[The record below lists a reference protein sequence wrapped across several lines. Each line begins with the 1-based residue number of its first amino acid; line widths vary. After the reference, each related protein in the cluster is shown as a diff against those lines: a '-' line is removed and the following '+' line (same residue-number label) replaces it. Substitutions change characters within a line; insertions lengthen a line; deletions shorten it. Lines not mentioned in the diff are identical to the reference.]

1 MDGINCHAFC
11 SPGLLETVDLLSVE
25 VQKGF
30 SHAGRMKTGTC
41 TFSGFLADSCKNG
54 KHFFVVNLKPEN
66 FLPTAESFPVKL
78 VTASLL
84 SIYGKYFMCMKKPG
98 IVVVV
103 Y

>member
-1 MDGINCHAFC
+1 MDGVNCHAFC
-11 SPGLLETVDLLSVE
+11 WFQSPGLLETVDLLSVE

-41 TFSGFLADSCKNG
+41 TFSGFSADSCING

-66 FLPTAESFPVKL
+66 FLPTAKSFPVKL

-84 SIYGKYFMCMKKPG
+84 SIYGKYFVC
-98 IVVVV
+98 ISR
-103 Y
+103 

>member
-1 MDGINCHAFC
+1 M
-11 SPGLLETVDLLSVE
+11 E

-41 TFSGFLADSCKNG
+41 TFSGFSADSCING

-66 FLPTAESFPVKL
+66 FLPTAKSFPVKL

-84 SIYGKYFMCMKKPG
+84 SIYGKYFVC
-98 IVVVV
+98 ISR
-103 Y
+103 